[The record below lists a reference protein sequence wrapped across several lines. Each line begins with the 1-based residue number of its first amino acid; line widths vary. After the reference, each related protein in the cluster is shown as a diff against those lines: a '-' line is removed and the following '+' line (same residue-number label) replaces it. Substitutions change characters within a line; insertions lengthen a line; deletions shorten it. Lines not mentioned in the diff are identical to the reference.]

1 MSAKHGD
8 HVTRNVKTLMVTT
21 HVAVTQGTYWTARNP
36 ADQPL
41 PVRFLCIALNFFLMQ
56 RKEWTQYLFG
66 AFLLVMYIYK
76 PDGEKVNNK
85 CDRFYWFLSTCTYI
99 KKCDME
105 WIWVFFYNFTNVS
118 KECYHWLMI
127 ESIWEISNNVKETA
141 YCLYI
146 LHIGT
151 VKRTQ

>member
-1 MSAKHGD
+1 MGIMWPEMQKLWWLLHM
-8 HVTRNVKTLMVTT
+8 RLLPM
-21 HVAVTQGTYWTARNP
+21 GTYWTARKP
-36 ADQPL
+36 ADQRL

-76 PDGEKVNNK
+76 PDGEKVNNN

-118 KECYHWLMI
+118 KECDHWLMI